1 MKWQENVTY
10 IRHRQKK
17 MKTDMK
23 FVDLH
28 VHSNKSDGSF
38 SPRELV
44 SYALEKGLSAFA
56 LTDHDTIDG
65 IPEVMEAAFNTG
77 LEVIPGIELSTENE
91 GKDIHIVGLFIDIHN
106 EDFLSYLKH
115 FQDSRRL
122 RNEKMC
128 RNLSEGLGIDLTFEK
143 FQSEFPDAVITRSHY
158 ARYLKDTG
166 VVKSA
171 AEAFERYIGD
181 NCPFFVPREKV
192 TPEQGIDLI
201 LRSGGIPILA
211 HPILYHMSS
220 AKLSAL
226 TGRLKEAGLV
236 GIEAVYTTYSPS
248 EESQIKE
255 LAKKY
260 DLLLSGGSD
269 FHGTN
274 KVHTDL
280 ATGRGNLF
288 VPYEYL
294 SAMKNYRN
302 TGKA

>member
-1 MKWQENVTY
+1 MYTPLRK
-10 IRHRQKK
+10 KK

-23 FVDLH
+23 FIDLH

-65 IPEVMEAAFNTG
+65 IAEVMEASEDTDV
-77 LEVIPGIELSTENE
+77 ETIPGIELSTVNE
-91 GKDIHIVGLFIDIHN
+91 GRDVHILGLFIDTGN
-106 EDFLSYLKH
+106 QDFLSYLEH
-115 FQDSRRL
+115 FQNSRRL

-128 RNLSEGLGIDLTFEK
+128 RKLSEGLSIDLTFEK
-143 FQSEFPDAVITRSHY
+143 LQSAFPDAVITRSHY

-181 NCPFFVPREKV
+181 HCPYFIPREKV

-201 LRSGGIPILA
+201 KKAGGIAVLA
-211 HPILYHMSS
+211 HPILYRMSS
-220 AKLSAL
+220 RKLDAL
-226 TGRLKEAGLV
+226 TGRLKESGLD
-236 GIEAVYTTYSPS
+236 GIEAIYTTYSPS
-248 EESQIKE
+248 EESQIKD

-260 DLLLSGGSD
+260 DLLISGGSD
-269 FHGTN
+269 FHGVN
-274 KVHTDL
+274 KVNTDL

-288 VPYEYL
+288 VPYDYL
-294 SAMKNYRN
+294 TMMKDYLKERK
-302 TGKA
+302 TER

>member
-1 MKWQENVTY
+1 MYTQ
-10 IRHRQKK
+10 HRRKK

-23 FVDLH
+23 FIDLH

-65 IPEVMEAAFNTG
+65 VDEVMEAAEGTG
-77 LEVIPGIELSTENE
+77 LETIPGIELSTVNE
-91 GKDIHIVGLFIDIHN
+91 GKDVHILGLFIDARN
-106 EDFLSYLKH
+106 QDFLSCLEH
-115 FQDSRRL
+115 FRNSRYT

-128 RNLSEGLGIDLTFEK
+128 KRLSEGLSIDLTFEK
-143 FQSEFPDAVITRSHY
+143 LQAAYPGAVITRSHY
-158 ARYLKDTG
+158 ARYLKDVG

-181 NCPFFVPREKV
+181 DCPYFVPREKV
-192 TPEQGIDLI
+192 TPEQGIELI
-201 LRSGGIPILA
+201 RKAGGISVLA
-211 HPILYHMSS
+211 HPILYHLSS
-220 AKLSAL
+220 SRLDAL
-226 TGRLKEAGLV
+226 TRRLTEAGLD

-248 EESQIKE
+248 EESQIRE
-255 LAKKY
+255 LAGKY
-260 DLLLSGGSD
+260 RLLITGGSD

-274 KVHTDL
+274 KVNTDL

-288 VPYEYL
+288 IPYDYL
-294 SAMKNYRN
+294 DAIKTYLQKR
-302 TGKA
+302 KAV